1 MYIRVK
7 QIAGFFLIAFFV
19 TAFLGI
25 LAAVAIPNVG
35 RMIAKEETETRLA
48 EFNTVQAAV
57 NEMLSQ
63 SVCGAIE
70 PIGPT
75 SDMCEVWTRDTCPLI
90 LADYLEGVKL
100 DSGCRYCFT
109 ADGTVV
115 QMVPQ

>member
-1 MYIRVK
+1 MDTRVK
-7 QIAGFFLIAFFV
+7 QIAGFFLIAFLV
-19 TAFLGI
+19 IAFLGL
-25 LAAVAIPNVG
+25 LAAVAVPHVG
-35 RMIAKEETETRLA
+35 RMMAKEVAETRLA

-57 NEMLSQ
+57 NEMLNQ
-63 SVCGAIE
+63 SVCGALE

-75 SDMCEVWTRDTCPLI
+75 ADMNQVLTRDTYPLI

-115 QMVPQ
+115 QMVSQ